1 MARRKAR
8 KKFNTFKFVQEHFS
22 LLMLLI
28 LGLIILLGWV
38 ATVFA
43 GVETVKDDNDG
54 NKGYILVNTG
64 TKNGQSDVG
73 HWTDPANLLLQG
85 EPGPQGIQGEQGLHG
100 IDGIDGKDGMNGI
113 DGRDGAK
120 GDQGDM
126 GLPGAPGVEGEKG
139 NTGDKG
145 EQGIQGIKGVD
156 FDPTT
161 LNEQNSKLD
170 SMSSRI
176 NKLERTQYV
185 FQGEVRLFDTR
196 KWTGKP
202 FVRYNIQRHKV
213 DTVGFILTYKIGKSY
228 EERQMELLNK
238 RLDRLEKE
246 QPAVIEKFYNADGTL
261 RQISI
266 HE

>member
-1 MARRKAR
+1 MSDML
-8 KKFNTFKFVQEHFS
+8 KFELPKNQS
-22 LLMLLI
+22 S
-28 LGLIILLGWV
+28 IIKV
-38 ATVFA
+38 I
-43 GVETVKDDNDG
+43 GVGGGGSNA
-54 NKGYILVNTG
+54 VNHMY
-64 TKNGQSDVG
+64 Q
-73 HWTDPANLLLQG
+73 
-85 EPGPQGIQGEQGLHG
+85 
-100 IDGIDGKDGMNGI
+100 
-113 DGRDGAK
+113 
-120 GDQGDM
+120 
-126 GLPGAPGVEGEKG
+126 
-139 NTGDKG
+139 
-145 EQGIQGIKGVD
+145 QGIKGVD

-238 RLDRLEKE
+238 RLDQLEKE